1 MNKTNEQNRT
11 RDMETRNRLTAIREE
26 GGGGNGEKE
35 GEGSSQGTCINDP
48 WALTTG
54 LGLTVGAGVV
64 GGTGESNGGII
75 GTCVVEQQ

>member
-35 GEGSSQGTCINDP
+35 GEGSSQGTLKTD
-48 WALTTG
+48 A
-54 LGLTVGAGVV
+54 
-64 GGTGESNGGII
+64 
-75 GTCVVEQQ
+75 